1 MPVMTNTPVT
11 KKDKEKETKD
21 SSKKKTLP
29 TLECNIANCNFTC
42 KYGKHMRDHQLKVHE
57 VDQDKSTMDMTVDI
71 SASELNLTAT
81 GSSQTSTDS
90 EEANIHSSMEQRP
103 HSTLAVIP
111 DPQERKKAEDT
122 PATPSTSSSNRKRKT
137 SDEDGDLEAKKERR
151 HEETIDIEPPDSPAT
166 AKRKAILEEARKT
179 VESEKEKL
187 VGRQQAYIYKLLTAQ
202 KFGVYCR
209 KKCTWVFWLDI
220 NF

>member
-1 MPVMTNTPVT
+1 MPVMTNTPIT

-57 VDQDKSTMDMTVDI
+57 VDPDKSVMDKTVDI
-71 SASELNLTAT
+71 SASELNLTAA

-90 EEANIHSSMEQRP
+90 EEANIHSSMEHRP

-111 DPQERKKAEDT
+111 DCPQERKKAEDT
-122 PATPSTSSSNRKRKT
+122 PVTPTDAN
-137 SDEDGDLEAKKERR
+137 LRR
-151 HEETIDIEPPDSPAT
+151 
-166 AKRKAILEEARKT
+166 ILIA
-179 VESEKEKL
+179 
-187 VGRQQAYIYKLLTAQ
+187 A
-202 KFGVYCR
+202 
-209 KKCTWVFWLDI
+209 
-220 NF
+220 